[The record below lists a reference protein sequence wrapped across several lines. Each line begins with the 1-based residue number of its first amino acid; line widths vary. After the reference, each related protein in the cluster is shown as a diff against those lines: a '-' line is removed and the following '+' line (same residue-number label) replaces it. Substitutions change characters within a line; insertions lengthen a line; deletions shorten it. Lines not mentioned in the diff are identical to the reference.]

1 MDFDDQSKGDGLID
15 LQEIEVNNLRDS
27 NQVKSL
33 QENHNETQSQNTAF
47 H

>member
-15 LQEIEVNNLRDS
+15 LKEIEVNNLRDS
-27 NQVKSL
+27 NQVKSF
-33 QENHNETQSQNTAF
+33 QGNDNETQSQNTAF